1 MGLAIRHPHGRC
13 RVVRLA
19 VYQQGRALPRATREC
34 VLLDL
39 PLSGVCVTRL
49 GEALCGRTPRALHQH
64 RCAHLAYC
72 CLLVRHRG
80 DRMEICGAAVD
91 AMGERDSAHPDVS
104 AQDFPIDAF
113 SEARDKLNIC
123 SCERLRPGLNDC
135 HTFASDL
142 DTTHGSYGIRCCPS

>member
-1 MGLAIRHPHGRC
+1 
-13 RVVRLA
+13 
-19 VYQQGRALPRATREC
+19 
-34 VLLDL
+34 
-39 PLSGVCVTRL
+39 
-49 GEALCGRTPRALHQH
+49 
-64 RCAHLAYC
+64 CAHLAYC

-142 DTTHGSYGIRCCPS
+142 DTTHGSYGIRCCPSEFKSTISGNVIVGKPEWSGGGEDERA